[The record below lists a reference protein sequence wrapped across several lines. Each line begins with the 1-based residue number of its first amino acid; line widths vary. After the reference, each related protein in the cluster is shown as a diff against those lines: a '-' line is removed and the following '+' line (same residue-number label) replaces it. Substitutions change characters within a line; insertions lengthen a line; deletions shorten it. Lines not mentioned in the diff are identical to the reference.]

1 MAVPAN
7 AESLW
12 SSFASSVGGV
22 DEACF
27 YEAFQFGDSAALAD
41 ELGQLVLSGTKRATT
56 ASVWS
61 FEASGKRPPRPGDL
75 SVVLDGQ
82 GTPLCIIET
91 TQVDVMPFD
100 EVSAEFAA
108 VEGEGD
114 GSLLCWRQV
123 HTAYFTRECERA
135 GRTFSGGMPVFC
147 ERFRV
152 VYPTTPFPPST

>member
-1 MAVPAN
+1 M
-7 AESLW
+7 W
-12 SSFASSVGGV
+12 SAYTRSVGGV
-22 DEACF
+22 DEARF

-56 ASVWS
+56 GSVWS
-61 FEASGKRPPRPGDL
+61 FEASGKRLPRPGDL

-114 GSLLCWRQV
+114 GSLAFWRQAHV
-123 HTAYFTRECERA
+123 GYFTRECERA
-135 GRTFSGGMPVFC
+135 GRTFGGGMPVTC

-152 VYPTTPFPPST
+152 VWPVLQPQI